1 MLQMLPIIGDVK
13 RGMNNMTKPTARP
26 ALRLYVR
33 ETLVQNST
41 VALSDD
47 QAHYLFKVMRRSTG
61 DDIGLFNGRSGEVC
75 ATLEQT
81 SKKQGVAHI
90 SGQVLP
96 PLPAQTTAL
105 ALYFSPIKKTPME
118 LIVRQATELG
128 VTDLHPTVME
138 HTRSDNVRYD
148 RLEAIALEAC
158 EQCERLEPP
167 TLHPPMTLDAVLAQW
182 PTDRPCLVA
191 AEAGD
196 SKSLPNRLASL
207 QETAEIAVMIGP
219 EGGFSPGEFSQL
231 SQQDRFAMAGLGP
244 RILKAE
250 TAAIAAISI
259 VQALWGDAEQRPEF
273 RGEI

>member
-1 MLQMLPIIGDVK
+1 MLEMLPINGIVK
-13 RGMNNMTKPTARP
+13 RGNSNMTKPTARP

-41 VALSDD
+41 VALNDE

-61 DDIGLFNGRSGEVC
+61 DQIGMFNGPSGEVC
-75 ATLEQT
+75 AILEQT

-96 PLPAQTTAL
+96 PLLEQRAKL

-128 VTDLHPTVME
+128 ATDLHPTLME

-182 PTDRPCLVA
+182 PDDAPCLVA

-196 SKSLPNRLASL
+196 SDSMPNRLMTL
-207 QETAEIAVMIGP
+207 RGTPNLAVMIGP
-219 EGGFSPGEFSQL
+219 EGGFSPREFGQL
-231 SQQDRFAMAGLGP
+231 SSQDSFMMAGLGP

-250 TAAIAAISI
+250 TAAIAALSI

-273 RGEI
+273 RGQI